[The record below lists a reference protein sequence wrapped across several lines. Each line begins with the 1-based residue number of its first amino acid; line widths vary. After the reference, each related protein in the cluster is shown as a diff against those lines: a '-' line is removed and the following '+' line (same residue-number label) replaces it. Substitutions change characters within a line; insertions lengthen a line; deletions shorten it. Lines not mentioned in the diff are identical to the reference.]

1 MYDLSYD
8 YRLSE
13 SFKLN
18 RNNFTAKTSIK
29 RLDLNLSYI
38 QLKDFASTDNSDTE
52 QVNYGF
58 KYNINRSWKINFY
71 QLRDLAGATY
81 ATPFRTNAGIQFAN
95 ECTAFQFYYTRDRS
109 YDIDMPAAT
118 NLSFNIK
125 LFGF

>member
-1 MYDLSYD
+1 M
-8 YRLSE
+8 
-13 SFKLN
+13 N
-18 RNNFTAKTSIK
+18 RNNFTAKTSVK
-29 RLDLNLSYI
+29 SLDLNLSYI

-81 ATPFRTNAGIQFAN
+81 AVPLKTNLGIQFTN
-95 ECTAFQFYYTRDRS
+95 ECTAFQFFYTRDRT
-109 YDIDMPAAT
+109 YNVDMPTAT